1 MQEFTSRRYA
11 EFARR
16 VERRNQDLE
25 FERGKLQEYM
35 SIKGFDGGK
44 CFSLKSLV
52 LFNPTPLIN
61 DSNPP
66 HVIVRTEDRL
76 RLEARLASERSRL
89 LEEEKCENDLKSKIE
104 NEALLREEKRSR
116 VPESGGTVRLKF
128 VLPKGQSFTYSFTPE
143 TDVSIIRDTIDV
155 KIEDENWGIRN
166 YELVSRSERKKV
178 RECKE
183 EIKAEY
189 LTNMND
195 PLIVTR
201 FARNRL
207 GTGRSGNGV
216 RGELL

>member
-1 MQEFTSRRYA
+1 M
-11 EFARR
+11 
-16 VERRNQDLE
+16 
-25 FERGKLQEYM
+25 
-35 SIKGFDGGK
+35 
-44 CFSLKSLV
+44 

-89 LEEEKCENDLKSKIE
+89 LEEEKRENDLKSKIE
-104 NEALLREEKRSR
+104 NEAILREEKRSR
-116 VPESGGTVRLKF
+116 VPESGGSVRLKF

-155 KIEDENWGIRN
+155 KIEDEDWGIRN

-189 LTNMND
+189 LTNMKRPIYCNS
-195 PLIVTR
+195 L
-201 FARNRL
+201 
-207 GTGRSGNGV
+207 RSEQIGEGKIGEWCQGGV
-216 RGELL
+216 IMIADLDA